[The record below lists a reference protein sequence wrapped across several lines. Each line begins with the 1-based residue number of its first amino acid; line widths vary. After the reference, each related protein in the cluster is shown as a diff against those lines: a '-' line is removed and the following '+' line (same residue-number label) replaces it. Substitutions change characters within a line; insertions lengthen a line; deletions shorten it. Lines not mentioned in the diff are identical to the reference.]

1 MQRFYWFPR
10 ADTGCLACL
19 ATSIACLA
27 GLPLSVAQETQQATN
42 RPAALAE
49 MSLADLAGGRL
60 RLVDLTWAINSKS
73 AYWPGDEYK
82 PFELHTIA
90 TLEKDGVLSNAFSM
104 PEHLGTHLDA
114 PNHFER
120 NRPSVDEIPPANL
133 VAPGVV
139 IDVSAAV
146 AGNPDYTVSV
156 DDVRRHEKEHGR
168 IPEGAAVL
176 AYTGWSQ
183 FWSNPVR
190 YTARDVMGKLHFP
203 GFSAEAVKFLIDERQ
218 VRGVGIDTLSVDP
231 GLSRDFPVHHL
242 LGKADRWGLE
252 NMAHLKDLP
261 PQGFYVIVAPIKIQT
276 GSGGPARVF
285 AVVK

>member
-1 MQRFYWFPR
+1 MQRFCWFGR
-10 ADTGCLACL
+10 VAAGCLVGL
-19 ATSIACLA
+19 AAA
-27 GLPLSVAQETQQATN
+27 GGWLVEPALGQTQRAAGAGAVALP
-42 RPAALAE
+42 E
-49 MSLADLAGGRL
+49 MTLADLASGKL
-60 RLVDLTWAINSKS
+60 RMVDLSWPINAKS
-73 AYWPGDEYK
+73 AFWPGDEYK

-90 TLEKDGVLSNAFSM
+90 TLEKDGVLSKAFSM

-120 NRPSVDEIPPANL
+120 DRPSVDQIPPANL

-146 AGNPDYTVSV
+146 AGNPDYQVSV
-156 DDVRRHEKEHGR
+156 EDVRAFEKTHGR
-168 IPEGAAVL
+168 IPDGAAVL

-183 FWSNPVR
+183 FWSNPAR
-190 YTARDVMGKLHFP
+190 YTSRDVMGKLHFP
-203 GFSAEAVKFLIDERQ
+203 GYSAEAVKFLIDERK

-242 LGKADRWGLE
+242 LGKATRWGLE
-252 NMAHLKDLP
+252 NLAGLKDLP
-261 PQGFYVIVAPIKIQT
+261 PQGFYVVVAPIKIQT
-276 GSGGPARVF
+276 GSGGPTRVF

>member
-1 MQRFYWFPR
+1 MQRSCWIPWFATPWL
-10 ADTGCLACL
+10 AWLAVAIGWNACL
-19 ATSIACLA
+19 PWSA
-27 GLPLSVAQETQQATN
+27 AQEAKQAA
-42 RPAALAE
+42 AALPE
-49 MSLADLAGGRL
+49 MSLADLAGGKL
-60 RLVDLTWAINSKS
+60 RLVDLTWPINAKS

-90 TLEKDGVLSNAFSM
+90 TLEKDGVLSKAFSM

-146 AGNPDYTVSV
+146 AGNPDYLVSA
-156 DDVRRHEKEHGR
+156 DDVRAFEKTHGR
-168 IPEGAAVL
+168 IPDGAAVL

-190 YTARDVMGKLHFP
+190 YTAQDVMGKLHFP
-203 GFSAEAVKFLIDERQ
+203 GYSAEAVKFLIDERQ
-218 VRGVGIDTLSVDP
+218 VRGIGIDTLSVDP

-242 LGKADRWGLE
+242 LGKANRWGLE
-252 NMAHLKDLP
+252 NLAHLKDLP
-261 PQGFYVIVAPIKIQT
+261 PQGFYLIVAPIKIQT
-276 GSGGPARVF
+276 GSGGPTRVF

>member
-27 GLPLSVAQETQQATN
+27 NAPSTVAQEATQLAH
-42 RPAALAE
+42 RPASMAE
-49 MSLADLAGGRL
+49 MSLVDLASGKL
-60 RLVDLTWAINSKS
+60 RMVDLTWPINSKS

-90 TLEKDGVLSNAFSM
+90 TLEKDGVLSKAFSM

-146 AGNPDYTVSV
+146 AGNHDYTVSV
-156 DDVRRHEKEHGR
+156 DDVRRYEKAHGR

-203 GFSAEAVKFLIDERQ
+203 GYSAEAVKFLIDERR
-218 VRGVGIDTLSVDP
+218 VRGIGIDTLSVDP

-242 LGKADRWGLE
+242 LGKANRWGLE
-252 NMAHLKDLP
+252 NLAHLKDLP